1 MHFADFWWI
10 ILLLMIVVCILM
22 MGGRMRGMM
31 CGHGPNE
38 QEKGHGT
45 GGTETALDIL
55 DKRYASGE
63 ISKEEYQATK
73 EALTHKGGP
82 S

>member
-10 ILLLMIVVCILM
+10 IPLLIVVVCILM

-31 CGHGPNE
+31 CGHGPHE
-38 QEKGHGT
+38 HEEGHGP
-45 GGTETALDIL
+45 ETALGIL

-63 ISKEEYQATK
+63 ISKEEYKETK
-73 EALTHKGGP
+73 ETLTHKGGP